1 MGLWGFFFVSIY
13 VSWFSFVMSIYY
25 FSNKQTFLI
34 KSDDRK
40 VERKNSEYERVNRVG
55 IELKFNMRL
64 SVTPSALL

>member
-1 MGLWGFFFVSIY
+1 MFPDFL
-13 VSWFSFVMSIYY
+13 FVMSIYY

-64 SVTPSALL
+64 SVTPSTPHYFNL